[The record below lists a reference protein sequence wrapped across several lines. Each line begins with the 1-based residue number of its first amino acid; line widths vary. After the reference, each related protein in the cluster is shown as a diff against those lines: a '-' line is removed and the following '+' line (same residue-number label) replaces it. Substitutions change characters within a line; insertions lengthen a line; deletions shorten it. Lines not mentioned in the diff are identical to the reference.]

1 MKMRIT
7 LYCLCLLLGTHVPGS
22 PAWASDPSTPVA
34 SDSRI
39 KTFVYSE
46 NDVFDVVTHFG
57 YESNIEFGAQEEVE
71 TISVGDRMSFQIVP
85 NGRRLFIRP
94 LVANARTNMTVVTSK
109 HAYQFDLTA
118 LPTPTGNE
126 ELAYVVRFY
135 YPDDKRAGLPALGGA
150 GAPAAYNAPGVA
162 VDQAP
167 LATAGGYNYDY
178 TFNGNQAVSPLK
190 IFDDGKSTWFK
201 LRPSAATPAI
211 ASISPEGNE
220 APLSTRR
227 SGEYWV
233 VDTLAAEF
241 AVRQNSEV
249 VYVYNEKWL
258 HGG

>member
-1 MKMRIT
+1 MKIRTT
-7 LYCLCLLLGTHVPGS
+7 LYCLCLLLGS
-22 PAWASDPSTPVA
+22 PALASDLSTPVA

-57 YESNIEFGAQEEVE
+57 YESNIEFGTQEEIE

-94 LVANARTNMTVVTSK
+94 LVTNARTNMTVVTSK

-135 YPDDKRAGLPALGGA
+135 YPDDKRSGLPALGA
-150 GAPAAYNAPGVA
+150 YGAPAVA
-162 VDQAP
+162 AEPAMSQAP
-167 LATAGGYNYDY
+167 LATAGGYNYNY
-178 TFNGNQAVSPLK
+178 TFNGSDAVSPLK
-190 IFDDGKSTWFK
+190 LFDDGKSTYFK
-201 LRPSAATPAI
+201 LRPSSSTPVI
-211 ASISPEGNE
+211 ASVSADGRETSLSP
-220 APLSTRR
+220 RR

-233 VDTLAAEF
+233 VDTLAAKF
-241 AVRQNSEV
+241 AVRQNGDV
-249 VYVYNEKWL
+249 VYVYNEKWS